1 MQSTSILFKTGFE
14 CGQNY
19 GQLFHA
25 EIAQRLDRA
34 FLARKNF
41 LWSFSAHIRPNNATF
56 AARFEQTKTPA
67 CETQAPKRTHAKRK
81 YAARK
86 HTKGKRTERRQAK
99 RRHTEHRHAKRRR
112 AKRWHAKCK
121 HARQPEDDN
130 RNRPLASPARFPPF
144 RQEYR
149 AENKPRNS
157 QRRKNTERH
166 AEAVRIDAQ
175 IAARSER
182 HDPDEHRGK
191 QRA

>member
-1 MQSTSILFKTGFE
+1 MWSKLRAT
-14 CGQNY
+14 
-19 GQLFHA
+19 FHV
-25 EIAQRLDRA
+25 EISQRLDQA

-67 CETQAPKRTHAKRK
+67 CETLAPKRTHAKRK
-81 YAARK
+81 HAARK

-112 AKRWHAKCK
+112 AKRWHTKRK

-182 HDPDEHRGK
+182 HDPDEHRRK
-191 QRA
+191 QRT

>member
-1 MQSTSILFKTGFE
+1 MWSKLRAT
-14 CGQNY
+14 
-19 GQLFHA
+19 FHV
-25 EIAQRLDRA
+25 EIAQRLDQA

-67 CETQAPKRTHAKRK
+67 CETLAPKRTHAKRK
-81 YAARK
+81 YTARK
-86 HTKGKRTERRQAK
+86 HTKGKRTERRQAGKAPAYRTQARKAQASKTLAYETQAPK
-99 RRHTEHRHAKRRR
+99 R
-112 AKRWHAKCK
+112 K

-130 RNRPLASPARFPPF
+130 RNHPLASPARFPPF

-157 QRRKNTERH
+157 QRRKNAERH

-182 HDPDEHRGK
+182 HDPDEHRRK
-191 QRA
+191 QRT

>member
-1 MQSTSILFKTGFE
+1 MWSKLRAT
-14 CGQNY
+14 
-19 GQLFHA
+19 FHV
-25 EIAQRLDRA
+25 EIAQRLDQA

-67 CETQAPKRTHAKRK
+67 CETLAPKRTHAKRK
-81 YAARK
+81 HAERK
-86 HTKGKRTERRQAK
+86 HTKRKRTERR
-99 RRHTEHRHAKRRR
+99 HAKRKH
-112 AKRWHAKCK
+112 AKRKHAK
-121 HARQPEDDN
+121 QPEGDN
-130 RNRPLASPARFPPF
+130 RNHPLASPARFPPF

-149 AENKPRNS
+149 AENEPRNS
-157 QRRKNTERH
+157 QCRKNAERH

-182 HDPDEHRGK
+182 HDPDKHRRK

>member
-1 MQSTSILFKTGFE
+1 MQPTSILFKTGFE

-19 GQLFHA
+19 GRLFHV
-25 EIAQRLDRA
+25 ETAQRPEQA

-67 CETQAPKRTHAKRK
+67 CETQVSKRTHAERK

-86 HTKGKRTERRQAK
+86 H
-99 RRHTEHRHAKRRR
+99 
-112 AKRWHAKCK
+112 
-121 HARQPEDDN
+121 ARQSEDDN
-130 RNRPLASPARFPPF
+130 RNHPLASPARFPPF

-149 AENKPRNS
+149 AENEPRNS

-182 HDPDEHRGK
+182 HDPDEHRRK
-191 QRA
+191 

>member
-1 MQSTSILFKTGFE
+1 MWSKLRAT
-14 CGQNY
+14 
-19 GQLFHA
+19 FHV
-25 EIAQRLDRA
+25 EIAQRHDQA

-67 CETQAPKRTHAKRK
+67 CEALAPKRTHAKRK
-81 YAARK
+81 HAERK
-86 HTKGKRTERRQAK
+86 HTKRKR
-99 RRHTEHRHAKRRR
+99 TEHRHAKR
-112 AKRWHAKCK
+112 K

-130 RNRPLASPARFPPF
+130 RNHPLASPARFPPF

-182 HDPDEHRGK
+182 HNPDEHRRK

>member
-1 MQSTSILFKTGFE
+1 MWSKLRAA
-14 CGQNY
+14 
-19 GQLFHA
+19 FHV
-25 EIAQRLDRA
+25 EITQRLDQA

-41 LWSFSAHIRPNNATF
+41 FRSFSAHIKPHNATF
-56 AARFEQTKTPA
+56 AARFEQTKTPI

-81 YAARK
+81 HAARK
-86 HTKGKRTERRQAK
+86 HTKRKRTE
-99 RRHTEHRHAKRRR
+99 RRR
-112 AKRWHAKCK
+112 AKRWHAKRK

-130 RNRPLASPARFPPF
+130 RNHPLASPARFPPF

-149 AENKPRNS
+149 AENEPRNS
-157 QRRKNTERH
+157 QRCKNAKRH

-182 HDPDEHRGK
+182 HDPDEHRRK

>member
-1 MQSTSILFKTGFE
+1 MWSKLRAT
-14 CGQNY
+14 
-19 GQLFHA
+19 FHV
-25 EIAQRLDRA
+25 EIAQRPEQA

-67 CETQAPKRTHAKRK
+67 CETLAPKRTHAKRK

-86 HTKGKRTERRQAK
+86 HTKRKR
-99 RRHTEHRHAKRRR
+99 TEHRHAKRRR
-112 AKRWHAKCK
+112 AKRWHAKRKHTERK
-121 HARQPEDDN
+121 HARQSEDDN

-175 IAARSER
+175 IALEIWRIDVMIAVPCATSS
-182 HDPDEHRGK
+182 PDNCLL
-191 QRA
+191 A

>member
-1 MQSTSILFKTGFE
+1 MWSKLRAT
-14 CGQNY
+14 
-19 GQLFHA
+19 FHV
-25 EIAQRLDRA
+25 EIAQRLDQA

-56 AARFEQTKTPA
+56 AARFGQTKTLA
-67 CETQAPKRTHAKRK
+67 CETQVPKRTHAKCK
-81 YAARK
+81 HAARK
-86 HTKGKRTERRQAK
+86 HTKRKRTERRQAK
-99 RRHTEHRHAKRRR
+99 RRR
-112 AKRWHAKCK
+112 AKRWHTKRKYTERK

-130 RNRPLASPARFPPF
+130 RNHPLASPARFPPF

-182 HDPDEHRGK
+182 HDPDEHRRK

>member
-1 MQSTSILFKTGFE
+1 MWSKLRAT
-14 CGQNY
+14 
-19 GQLFHA
+19 FHV
-25 EIAQRLDRA
+25 EIAQRLDQA

-67 CETQAPKRTHAKRK
+67 CETLAPKRTHAKRK
-81 YAARK
+81 HAERRHAERRHAERK
-86 HTKGKRTERRQAK
+86 HTKRKR
-99 RRHTEHRHAKRRR
+99 TEHRHAKRRR
-112 AKRWHAKCK
+112 AKRWHA
-121 HARQPEDDN
+121 RQSEDDN
-130 RNRPLASPARFPPF
+130 RNHPLASPARFPPF

-157 QRRKNTERH
+157 QRRKNAERH

-182 HDPDEHRGK
+182 HDPDEHRRK
-191 QRA
+191 QRT

>member
-1 MQSTSILFKTGFE
+1 MWSKLRAT
-14 CGQNY
+14 
-19 GQLFHA
+19 FHV
-25 EIAQRLDRA
+25 EIAQRLDQA

-41 LWSFSAHIRPNNATF
+41 LWSFSARIRPNNATF

-81 YAARK
+81 
-86 HTKGKRTERRQAK
+86 HTKRKR
-99 RRHTEHRHAKRRR
+99 TEHRHAKRRR
-112 AKRWHAKCK
+112 AKRWHAKRK
-121 HARQPEDDN
+121 HTERKHTRQPEDDN
-130 RNRPLASPARFPPF
+130 RNRPLVSPARFPPF

-157 QRRKNTERH
+157 QRRKNAERH

-182 HDPDEHRGK
+182 HDPDEHRRK

>member
-1 MQSTSILFKTGFE
+1 MWSKLRAT
-14 CGQNY
+14 
-19 GQLFHA
+19 FHV
-25 EIAQRLDRA
+25 EIAQRLDQA

-41 LWSFSAHIRPNNATF
+41 LWSFPAHIRPNNATF
-56 AARFEQTKTPA
+56 AAHFEQTKTPA
-67 CETQAPKRTHAKRK
+67 CETQVPKRTHAKCK
-81 YAARK
+81 HAERK
-86 HTKGKRTERRQAK
+86 HTKRKRTERRHTK
-99 RRHTEHRHAKRRR
+99 RKRTEHRHAKRRR
-112 AKRWHAKCK
+112 AKRQ

-130 RNRPLASPARFPPF
+130 RNHPLASPARFPPF

-182 HDPDEHRGK
+182 HNPDEHRRK

>member
-1 MQSTSILFKTGFE
+1 MWSKLRAT
-14 CGQNY
+14 
-19 GQLFHA
+19 FHV
-25 EIAQRLDRA
+25 EIAQRPDQA

-67 CETQAPKRTHAKRK
+67 CETQAPKRAHAKRK
-81 YAARK
+81 HAERK
-86 HTKGKRTERRQAK
+86 HTKRKR
-99 RRHTEHRHAKRRR
+99 TEHRHAKRRR
-112 AKRWHAKCK
+112 AKRWHAKRKHTKRK

-130 RNRPLASPARFPPF
+130 RNHPLASPARFPPF

-182 HDPDEHRGK
+182 HDPDEHRRK

>member
-1 MQSTSILFKTGFE
+1 MWSKLRAT
-14 CGQNY
+14 
-19 GQLFHA
+19 FHV
-25 EIAQRLDRA
+25 EIAQRLDQA

-67 CETQAPKRTHAKRK
+67 CETLAPKRTHAE
-81 YAARK
+81 RK
-86 HTKGKRTERRQAK
+86 HTKRKR
-99 RRHTEHRHAKRRR
+99 TEHRHAKRRR
-112 AKRWHAKCK
+112 AKRWHA
-121 HARQPEDDN
+121 RQSEDDN
-130 RNRPLASPARFPPF
+130 CNRLLVSPARFPPF

-149 AENKPRNS
+149 AENEPRNS
-157 QRRKNTERH
+157 QRRKNAERH

-182 HDPDEHRGK
+182 HDPDEHRRK

>member
-1 MQSTSILFKTGFE
+1 MWSKLRAT
-14 CGQNY
+14 
-19 GQLFHA
+19 FHV
-25 EIAQRLDRA
+25 EIAQRLDQA
-34 FLARKNF
+34 YLARKNF

-67 CETQAPKRTHAKRK
+67 CETLAPKRTHAKRK
-81 YAARK
+81 HAARK
-86 HTKGKRTERRQAK
+86 HTKRKRTERRQAK

-112 AKRWHAKCK
+112 AKRWHAKRKHTERK
-121 HARQPEDDN
+121 HARQSEDDN
-130 RNRPLASPARFPPF
+130 RNHPLASPTRFPPF

-149 AENKPRNS
+149 AENEPRNS
-157 QRRKNTERH
+157 QCRKNAERH

-182 HDPDEHRGK
+182 HDPDKHRRK

>member
-1 MQSTSILFKTGFE
+1 MWSKLRAA
-14 CGQNY
+14 
-19 GQLFHA
+19 FHV
-25 EIAQRLDRA
+25 EIAQRLDQA

-56 AARFEQTKTPA
+56 AARFEQTNTPA
-67 CETQAPKRTHAKRK
+67 CETQTPKRTHANCK

-86 HTKGKRTERRQAK
+86 HTKRKRTERRQAK
-99 RRHTEHRHAKRRR
+99 RRHAEHRHAKRRR
-112 AKRWHAKCK
+112 AKRK

-130 RNRPLASPARFPPF
+130 RNHPLASPARFPPF

-149 AENKPRNS
+149 AENKPHNS
-157 QRRKNTERH
+157 QRCKNAERH

-182 HDPDEHRGK
+182 HNPDEHRRK

>member
-1 MQSTSILFKTGFE
+1 MWSKLRAA
-14 CGQNY
+14 
-19 GQLFHA
+19 FHV
-25 EIAQRLDRA
+25 EIAQRPDQA

-67 CETQAPKRTHAKRK
+67 CETQAPKRTHAKCK
-81 YAARK
+81 HAARK
-86 HTKGKRTERRQAK
+86 HTKRKRTERRQ
-99 RRHTEHRHAKRRR
+99 AKRRR
-112 AKRWHAKCK
+112 AKRWHAKRKYTERK

-130 RNRPLASPARFPPF
+130 RNHPLASPARFPPF

-149 AENKPRNS
+149 AENEPRNS
-157 QRRKNTERH
+157 QRRKNTERR

-175 IAARSER
+175 IATRNER
-182 HDPDEHRGK
+182 HDPDEHRRK

>member
-1 MQSTSILFKTGFE
+1 MWSKLRAT
-14 CGQNY
+14 
-19 GQLFHA
+19 FHV
-25 EIAQRLDRA
+25 EIAQRLEQA
-34 FLARKNF
+34 CLARKNF
-41 LWSFSAHIRPNNATF
+41 LWSFFAHIRPNNATF

-67 CETQAPKRTHAKRK
+67 CETQAPKRTHAKCK

-86 HTKGKRTERRQAK
+86 HTKRKRTERRQP
-99 RRHTEHRHAKRRR
+99 KRRR
-112 AKRWHAKCK
+112 AKRRHAKRKHTERK

-130 RNRPLASPARFPPF
+130 RNHPLASPARFPPF

-149 AENKPRNS
+149 AENKPHNS
-157 QRRKNTERH
+157 QRCKNAERH

-182 HDPDEHRGK
+182 HDPDEHRRK

>member
-1 MQSTSILFKTGFE
+1 MWSKLRAT
-14 CGQNY
+14 
-19 GQLFHA
+19 FHV
-25 EIAQRLDRA
+25 EIAQRPEQA

-67 CETQAPKRTHAKRK
+67 CETQAPKRTHA
-81 YAARK
+81 ARK
-86 HTKGKRTERRQAK
+86 HTKRKR
-99 RRHTEHRHAKRRR
+99 TEHRHAKRRR
-112 AKRWHAKCK
+112 AKRWHAKRKHAEHKHAERK

-130 RNRPLASPARFPPF
+130 RNHPLASPARFPPF

-149 AENKPRNS
+149 AENKPHNS
-157 QRRKNTERH
+157 QRCKNAERH

-182 HDPDEHRGK
+182 HDSDEHRRK

>member
-1 MQSTSILFKTGFE
+1 MWSKLRAA
-14 CGQNY
+14 
-19 GQLFHA
+19 FHV
-25 EIAQRLDRA
+25 EITQRLDQA

-41 LWSFSAHIRPNNATF
+41 FWSFSAHIKPHNATF
-56 AARFEQTKTPA
+56 AAHFEQTKTPI

-81 YAARK
+81 HAARK
-86 HTKGKRTERRQAK
+86 HTKRKRTE
-99 RRHTEHRHAKRRR
+99 RRR
-112 AKRWHAKCK
+112 AKRWHAKRK

-130 RNRPLASPARFPPF
+130 RNHPLASPARFPPF

-149 AENKPRNS
+149 AENEPRNS
-157 QRRKNTERH
+157 QRCKNAKRH

-182 HDPDEHRGK
+182 HDSDEHRRK

>member
-1 MQSTSILFKTGFE
+1 MWSKLRAA
-14 CGQNY
+14 
-19 GQLFHA
+19 FHV
-25 EIAQRLDRA
+25 EITQRLDQA

-41 LWSFSAHIRPNNATF
+41 FWSFSAHIKPHNATF
-56 AARFEQTKTPA
+56 AAHFEQTKTPI

-81 YAARK
+81 HAARK
-86 HTKGKRTERRQAK
+86 HTKRKRTERRQAK
-99 RRHTEHRHAKRRR
+99 RRHAEHRR
-112 AKRWHAKCK
+112 AKRWHAKRKHTERK

-130 RNRPLASPARFPPF
+130 RNHPLASPARFPPF

-149 AENKPRNS
+149 AENEPRNS

-182 HDPDEHRGK
+182 HDPDEHRRK

>member
-1 MQSTSILFKTGFE
+1 MWSKLRAT
-14 CGQNY
+14 
-19 GQLFHA
+19 FHV
-25 EIAQRLDRA
+25 EIAQRLDQA

-67 CETQAPKRTHAKRK
+67 CKTLAYETNACKAQARSAQAHERKTHRTQTGKAPAYRTQARK
-81 YAARK
+81 A
-86 HTKGKRTERRQAK
+86 QASK
-99 RRHTEHRHAKRRR
+99 TLAYET
-112 AKRWHAKCK
+112 K
-121 HARQPEDDN
+121 HARQSEDDN
-130 RNRPLASPARFPPF
+130 RNHPLASPARFPPF

-157 QRRKNTERH
+157 QRRKNAERH

-182 HDPDEHRGK
+182 HDPDEHRRK

>member
-1 MQSTSILFKTGFE
+1 MWSKLRAA
-14 CGQNY
+14 
-19 GQLFHA
+19 FHV
-25 EIAQRLDRA
+25 EITQRLDQA

-41 LWSFSAHIRPNNATF
+41 FWSFSAHIKPHNATF
-56 AARFEQTKTPA
+56 AAHFEQTKTPI

-81 YAARK
+81 HAARK
-86 HTKGKRTERRQAK
+86 HTKRKRTE
-99 RRHTEHRHAKRRR
+99 RRR
-112 AKRWHAKCK
+112 AKRWHAKRK

-130 RNRPLASPARFPPF
+130 RNHPLASPARFPPF

-149 AENKPRNS
+149 AENEPRNS
-157 QRRKNTERH
+157 QRCKNAKRH

-182 HDPDEHRGK
+182 HDPDEHRRK

>member
-1 MQSTSILFKTGFE
+1 MWSKLRAT
-14 CGQNY
+14 
-19 GQLFHA
+19 FHV
-25 EIAQRLDRA
+25 EIAQRLDQA

-41 LWSFSAHIRPNNATF
+41 LWSFSARIRPNNATF

-81 YAARK
+81 
-86 HTKGKRTERRQAK
+86 HTKRKR
-99 RRHTEHRHAKRRR
+99 TEHRHAKRRR
-112 AKRWHAKCK
+112 AKRWHAKRK
-121 HARQPEDDN
+121 HARQSEGDN

-182 HDPDEHRGK
+182 HNPDEHRRK

>member
-1 MQSTSILFKTGFE
+1 MWSKLRAT
-14 CGQNY
+14 
-19 GQLFHA
+19 FHV
-25 EIAQRLDRA
+25 EIAQRLDQA

-67 CETQAPKRTHAKRK
+67 CETQAPKRAHAKRK
-81 YAARK
+81 
-86 HTKGKRTERRQAK
+86 HTKRKRTERRQAK
-99 RRHTEHRHAKRRR
+99 RRR
-112 AKRWHAKCK
+112 AKRWHTKHKHTERK

-130 RNRPLASPARFPPF
+130 RNHPLVSPARFPPF

-182 HDPDEHRGK
+182 HDPDEHRRK

>member
-1 MQSTSILFKTGFE
+1 MWSKLRAT
-14 CGQNY
+14 
-19 GQLFHA
+19 FHV
-25 EIAQRLDRA
+25 EIAQRPDQA

-67 CETQAPKRTHAKRK
+67 CEALAPKRTHAKRK
-81 YAARK
+81 HTERK
-86 HTKGKRTERRQAK
+86 HTKRKR
-99 RRHTEHRHAKRRR
+99 TEHRHAKRRR
-112 AKRWHAKCK
+112 AKRK
-121 HARQPEDDN
+121 HARQSEGDN
-130 RNRPLASPARFPPF
+130 RNRPLVSPARFPPF

-157 QRRKNTERH
+157 QRRKNAERH

-182 HDPDEHRGK
+182 HYPDEHRRK

>member
-1 MQSTSILFKTGFE
+1 MWSKLRAT
-14 CGQNY
+14 
-19 GQLFHA
+19 FHV
-25 EIAQRLDRA
+25 EIAQRLDQA

-81 YAARK
+81 Y
-86 HTKGKRTERRQAK
+86 TKRKRTEHRR
-99 RRHTEHRHAKRRR
+99 AKRRR
-112 AKRWHAKCK
+112 AKRWHTKRKHTERK
-121 HARQPEDDN
+121 HARQSEDDN
-130 RNRPLASPARFPPF
+130 RNHPLASPARFPPF

-149 AENKPRNS
+149 AENEPRNS
-157 QRRKNTERH
+157 QRRKNAERH

-182 HDPDEHRGK
+182 HDPDEHRRK

>member
-1 MQSTSILFKTGFE
+1 MWSKLRAA
-14 CGQNY
+14 
-19 GQLFHA
+19 FHV
-25 EIAQRLDRA
+25 EISQRLDQA

-67 CETQAPKRTHAKRK
+67 CETLAPKRKHT
-81 YAARK
+81 ARK
-86 HTKGKRTERRQAK
+86 HTKRKR
-99 RRHTEHRHAKRRR
+99 TEHRHAKRRHSKRRR
-112 AKRWHAKCK
+112 AKRWHAKRKHTERK

-130 RNRPLASPARFPPF
+130 RNHPLASPARFPPF

-182 HDPDEHRGK
+182 HDPDEHRRK

>member
-1 MQSTSILFKTGFE
+1 MRERTSFGRFPHTLGLTTP
-14 CGQNY
+14 
-19 GQLFHA
+19 H
-25 EIAQRLDRA
+25 
-34 FLARKNF
+34 
-41 LWSFSAHIRPNNATF
+41 SRPVLN
-56 AARFEQTKTPA
+56 
-67 CETQAPKRTHAKRK
+67 KRRRRHAKRK
-81 YAARK
+81 HRNERTQSASTQRASTRK
-86 HTKGKRTERRQAK
+86 ENAQNAGRQAK

-112 AKRWHAKCK
+112 AKRWHAKRK

-130 RNRPLASPARFPPF
+130 RNRPLASPARFLPF

-157 QRRKNTERH
+157 QRCKNAERH

-182 HDPDEHRGK
+182 HDPDEHRRK

>member
-1 MQSTSILFKTGFE
+1 MWSKLRAA
-14 CGQNY
+14 
-19 GQLFHA
+19 FHV
-25 EIAQRLDRA
+25 EISQRLDQA

-56 AARFEQTKTPA
+56 AARFGQTKTPA
-67 CETQAPKRTHAKRK
+67 CETQAPKRTHAKC
-81 YAARK
+81 K
-86 HTKGKRTERRQAK
+86 HAER
-99 RRHTEHRHAKRRR
+99 
-112 AKRWHAKCK
+112 K

-157 QRRKNTERH
+157 QRCKNAERH

-182 HDPDEHRGK
+182 HYPDEHRRK

>member
-1 MQSTSILFKTGFE
+1 MWSKLRAT
-14 CGQNY
+14 
-19 GQLFHA
+19 FHV
-25 EIAQRLDRA
+25 EIAQRLDQA

-67 CETQAPKRTHAKRK
+67 CETQVPKRTHAKRK
-81 YAARK
+81 HAERK
-86 HTKGKRTERRQAK
+86 HTKRKR
-99 RRHTEHRHAKRRR
+99 TEHRHAKRRR
-112 AKRWHAKCK
+112 AKRWHEKRKRAKRWHAKRK

-130 RNRPLASPARFPPF
+130 RNHPLASPARFPPF

-157 QRRKNTERH
+157 QRRKNAERH

-182 HDPDEHRGK
+182 HDPDEHRRK

>member
-1 MQSTSILFKTGFE
+1 MFKTGFE

-19 GQLFHA
+19 GRLFHV
-25 EIAQRLDRA
+25 EIAQRLDQA

-41 LWSFSAHIRPNNATF
+41 LWSFSTHIRPNNATF

-67 CETQAPKRTHAKRK
+67 YETQVPKRTHAKRK
-81 YAARK
+81 HAARK
-86 HTKGKRTERRQAK
+86 HTKRKRTEHRRAK
-99 RRHTEHRHAKRRR
+99 RRHAKR
-112 AKRWHAKCK
+112 K
-121 HARQPEDDN
+121 HAGRRQPEDDN
-130 RNRPLASPARFPPF
+130 RNHPLASPARFPPF

-149 AENKPRNS
+149 AENEPRNS
-157 QRRKNTERH
+157 QRRKNTERR

-182 HDPDEHRGK
+182 HDPDEHRRK

>member
-1 MQSTSILFKTGFE
+1 MWSKLRAT
-14 CGQNY
+14 
-19 GQLFHA
+19 FHV
-25 EIAQRLDRA
+25 EIAQRPEQA

-56 AARFEQTKTPA
+56 AARFGQTKTPA

-99 RRHTEHRHAKRRR
+99 R
-112 AKRWHAKCK
+112 K

-130 RNRPLASPARFPPF
+130 RNHLLASPARFPPF

-182 HDPDEHRGK
+182 HDPDEHRRK

>member
-1 MQSTSILFKTGFE
+1 MWSKLRAT
-14 CGQNY
+14 
-19 GQLFHA
+19 FHV
-25 EIAQRLDRA
+25 EIAQRLDQA

-67 CETQAPKRTHAKRK
+67 CETQVPKRTHANCK
-81 YAARK
+81 YAAHK
-86 HTKGKRTERRQAK
+86 HTKRKRTER
-99 RRHTEHRHAKRRR
+99 
-112 AKRWHAKCK
+112 K

-130 RNRPLASPARFPPF
+130 RNHPLASPARFPPF

-182 HDPDEHRGK
+182 HDPDEHRRK